1 MNNAVDIRQKR
12 DLLAV
17 ENLHMVYKIGK
28 IDVPALR
35 GVDMTVKE
43 GEFVAIMGPS
53 GCGKSTLLHLLG
65 GLLQPTRGRIFI
77 EGTDIASVSDAER
90 TSIRREKVGFVFQR
104 FNLLPTLSARDNI
117 ELAKEI
123 RGNGRINGQDA
134 RQILGLLGLEGKMFH
149 KPTELSGGEQQRVA
163 IARAIINRPKIL
175 LADEPT
181 GNLDSDNSQ
190 MVLDML
196 QELNL
201 RYRQTILMITHDP
214 EVASNAGRI
223 IEMRDGKILNR
234 VENLYYAMEQ
244 TRLN

>member
-1 MNNAVDIRQKR
+1 MSKTVDIRQKR

-65 GLLQPTRGRIFI
+65 GLLRPTRGRVFI
-77 EGTDIASVSDAER
+77 EGVDISSITDAER
-90 TSIRREKVGFVFQR
+90 TTIRREKVGFVFQR
-104 FNLLPTLSARDNI
+104 FNLLPTLTARDNI
-117 ELAKEI
+117 ELAKQI
-123 RGNGRINGQDA
+123 RGNGQMQGQDA
-134 RQILGLLGLEGKMFH
+134 GLILKLLGLEGKMFH

-163 IARAIINRPKIL
+163 IARAVINRPKIL

-223 IEMRDGKILNR
+223 IEMRDGRILNR

>member
-1 MNNAVDIRQKR
+1 MSKPVDIRKR
-12 DLLAV
+12 QDLLAV
-17 ENLHMVYKIGK
+17 ENLHMVYRIGK

-35 GVDMTVKE
+35 GIDMTVRE

-65 GLLQPTRGRIFI
+65 GLLRPTRGRIFI
-77 EGTDIASVSDAER
+77 EGVDISSISDAER
-90 TSIRREKVGFVFQR
+90 TDIRREKVGFVFQR
-104 FNLLPTLSARDNI
+104 FNLLPTLTARDNI
-117 ELAKEI
+117 ELAKQI
-123 RGNGRINGQDA
+123 RGNGLNGQDA
-134 RQILGLLGLEGKMFH
+134 GEILRLLGLEGKMFH